1 MAQRIWSWG
10 DSLPP
15 SPPLFFT
22 CPSPRAPLSPTFR
35 YIYPSTPQEWTEKLT
50 DQALSWFCVHGIGA
64 HRLEKVTDE
73 MRKSYIPA
81 QLAPT
86 LGAFVVKGNMLAG
99 LNLKEGCDSYGGD
112 CFLDAGF
119 NVVCIVRQLPV
130 RPHITL
136 QRC

>member
-1 MAQRIWSWG
+1 LLRF
-10 DSLPP
+10 PVP
-15 SPPLFFT
+15 PPL
-22 CPSPRAPLSPTFR
+22 R

-50 DQALSWFCVHGIGA
+50 DQALSWFCVYGIGA
-64 HRLEKVTDE
+64 HRLEKVTDN
-73 MRKSYIPA
+73 MRGSYIPA
-81 QLAPT
+81 QLAPPSA
-86 LGAFVVKGNMLAG
+86 AFVVKANMLSC

-130 RPHITL
+130 RPHATL

>member
-1 MAQRIWSWG
+1 
-10 DSLPP
+10 
-15 SPPLFFT
+15 
-22 CPSPRAPLSPTFR
+22 
-35 YIYPSTPQEWTEKLT
+35 
-50 DQALSWFCVHGIGA
+50 
-64 HRLEKVTDE
+64 